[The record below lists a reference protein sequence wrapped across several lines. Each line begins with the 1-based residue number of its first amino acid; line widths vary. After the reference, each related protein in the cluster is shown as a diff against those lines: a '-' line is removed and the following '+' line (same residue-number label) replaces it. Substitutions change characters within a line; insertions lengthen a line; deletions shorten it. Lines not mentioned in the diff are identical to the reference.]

1 MNWTKIVIAGVVG
14 GIVMNLADYV
24 LHGMILGNT
33 YRKYPD
39 VFTQEAANPLYFF
52 LIAICVGLA
61 AAIFFAKSRKCW
73 PPGVKGGIIFGCL
86 LGLVLFFHP
95 FYSSLVIDGWP
106 YFLSWCQ
113 GGSAFIAA
121 VVLGA
126 VLGALY
132 KEA

>member
-1 MNWTKIVIAGVVG
+1 MNWTKVVIAGLVG

-24 LHGMILGNT
+24 MHGFILAET
-33 YRKYPD
+33 YAKYD
-39 VFTQEAANPLYFF
+39 TVFSQEPANPLHFF
-52 LIAICVGLA
+52 LVAICVGIA
-61 AAIFFAKSRKCW
+61 AAMLFAKTRTCW
-73 PPGVKGGIIFGCL
+73 ASGIKGGVIFGCF
-86 LGLVLFFHP
+86 LGLFSFFNP

-113 GGSAFIAA
+113 GGAAFIAA

-132 KEA
+132 KA